1 MTQNRIEKTE
11 REPRVQKA
19 RREKDSSRAV
29 RRGFRDGAS
38 IYASRLSRPGYVAA
52 CHSKQPEA
60 MVKVVAGAPRGFRIR
75 QLLHYIARSGE
86 EQPENSVW
94 LADHD
99 GQLFT
104 DRTEVE
110 TLARAWVEEFRPEFR
125 QIREL
130 RAERK
135 QLQTRGDTADLD
147 NLNTRLAKLEQK
159 LRNDGQGNRKSRD
172 VMHLVLSAKADNT
185 PQNQARVL
193 AAAMQTASGY
203 FRNHEYVI
211 GLHQDAR
218 HPHVHL
224 VVKCA
229 PRAYAAM
236 KGARKLRL
244 NKPELLMLRTTWARE
259 LTRQGLE
266 HVATLRQDRPHIAS
280 QAATGKEP
288 LQTKPKNWYAASIK
302 GLAEGMDFLSKRQ
315 EDLAAAMERAADHQE
330 ALRIRQEIG
339 GRLNDIRAMLRA
351 QTKQGDKQRLKAFAE
366 LRRIER
372 ELKRSTDPK
381 LRFTELAGK
390 SGPHQPVYEYTLKSI
405 AFGKRLKSDAS
416 FLEAQGREKSM
427 AAHQAS
433 MDAAWTA
440 LREGGLSRE
449 EYAVAAKV
457 LEIHDRAM
465 RKAFGLATTGPE
477 LKQTSR
483 PAKSPTRG
491 KGEGREL

>member
-1 MTQNRIEKTE
+1 MQNRIEEIE
-11 REPRVQKA
+11 REPQGRKA

-29 RRGFRDGAS
+29 QRGFRDGAS
-38 IYASRLSRPGYVAA
+38 IYASRLSKPGYVAA
-52 CHSKQPEA
+52 CHSKKPEA
-60 MVKVVAGAPRGFRIR
+60 MAKVVAGAPRGFRIR

-86 EQPENSVW
+86 GQPENSVW

-104 DRTEVE
+104 DKAEVE
-110 TLARAWVEEFRPEFR
+110 ALARTWGDEFRPEFR

-135 QLQTRGDTADLD
+135 QLLARGDTVDLD
-147 NLNTRLAKLEQK
+147 NLNARLAKLEEK
-159 LRNDGQGNRKSRD
+159 LKNDGQGNRKSRD
-172 VMHLVLSAKADNT
+172 VMHLVLSAKAGNT

-193 AAAMQTASGY
+193 AAAVQTASKY

-229 PRAYAAM
+229 PRAHSAM
-236 KGARKLRL
+236 QGARKLRL
-244 NKPELLMLRTTWARE
+244 NRPELLMLRTTWARE

-266 HVATLRQDRPHIAS
+266 HVATLRRDRPHIAS
-280 QAATGKEP
+280 QVATGKEP

-302 GLAEGMDFLSKRQ
+302 GLAENMEFLSKRR
-315 EDLAAAMERAADHQE
+315 EDLAAAMERTADHQE
-330 ALRIRQEIG
+330 AMRIRKEIG

-351 QTKQGDKQRLKAFAE
+351 QTEKGDKQRLIAFAE

-381 LRFTELAGK
+381 LRFLELAGK
-390 SGPHQPVYEYTLKSI
+390 SGPHKPVYEYTLKSI
-405 AFGKRLKSDAS
+405 ALGKRLTSDAS
-416 FLEAQGREKSM
+416 FPGAQERKKSITAHQTSM
-427 AAHQAS
+427 A
-433 MDAAWTA
+433 AAWTA
-440 LREGGLSRE
+440 LREGGLTRE

-457 LEIHDRAM
+457 LDIHDQAM
-465 RKAFGLATTGPE
+465 RKAFGLAPAVPE
-477 LKQTSR
+477 PKHAPS
-483 PAKSPTRG
+483 PAKSPTRT
-491 KGEGREL
+491 KDEGLEL

>member
-1 MTQNRIEKTE
+1 MQSRIEETE
-11 REPRVQKA
+11 REPRAQQA

-94 LADHD
+94 LVDHD

-110 TLARAWVEEFRPEFR
+110 TLARIWGEEFRPEFR

-135 QLQTRGDTADLD
+135 QLLTRGDTVELSY
-147 NLNTRLAKLEQK
+147 LNARLAKLEQK
-159 LRNDGQGNRKSRD
+159 LRKDGQGNRKSRD

-185 PQNQARVL
+185 PQNQARVF
-193 AAAMQTASGY
+193 AAAAQTASGY
-203 FRNHEYVI
+203 FKNHEYVI
-211 GLHQDAR
+211 GLHQDAS

-244 NKPELLMLRTTWARE
+244 NKRELLKLRTIWARE

-302 GLAEGMDFLSKRQ
+302 GLAEGMEFLSKRQ
-315 EDLAAAMERAADHQE
+315 EDLAAAMERAADHRE
-330 ALRIRQEIG
+330 AMRIRKEIG
-339 GRLNDIRAMLRA
+339 GRLNDIRALFRA
-351 QTKQGDKQRLKAFAE
+351 ETERGDKQRRDGFAE

-372 ELKRSTDPK
+372 ALKRTADPK
-381 LRFTELAGK
+381 LRFLELAEK
-390 SGPHQPVYEYTLKSI
+390 AGPHKPVYEYTLKSI
-405 AFGKRLKSDAS
+405 KFGKRLTSDAS
-416 FLEAQGREKSM
+416 LLEAQGRDKSI

-433 MDAAWTA
+433 MAAAWTA
-440 LREGGLSRE
+440 LRGGRLTHE
-449 EYAVAAKV
+449 EYAIAAKV
-457 LEIHDRAM
+457 LDIHDQAM

-477 LKQTSR
+477 LKQNPR